1 MQSIHFYPP
10 TRHIDKQPSRQR
22 CAHPYI
28 NRCLSPYRHSW
39 AGALRRAAAKVC
51 RRRHQPPHL
60 VCAPGR
66 RSVVFDRSRDRRTGE
81 GAPRPGTPSREP
93 ASSGG
98 ARSLSPG
105 GWLASRVG
113 VWCVDGAL
121 RAESWDPGCA
131 LSGAP
136 LLGGIAGPNT
146 PETWVRPWRRQEAR
160 LAPPVDIPDPAVLLH
175 QPRTQIKATG
185 YMQMPVCCQSWQRS
199 PSGHPSSITGQMN
212 PIKQWL
218 AIALLRLSWWSH
230 SQCQGGLEYRAFCSR
245 ALYRLHYRHAT
256 RWALNIAHTEMPWF
270 RHDRCPCRSVTWWGT
285 CQGSVWKRRHRSSS

>member
-131 LSGAP
+131 Q
-136 LLGGIAGPNT
+136 
-146 PETWVRPWRRQEAR
+146 RR
-160 LAPPVDIPDPAVLLH
+160 
-175 QPRTQIKATG
+175 T
-185 YMQMPVCCQSWQRS
+185 S
-199 PSGHPSSITGQMN
+199 PGRG
-212 PIKQWL
+212 
-218 AIALLRLSWWSH
+218 
-230 SQCQGGLEYRAFCSR
+230 SR
-245 ALYRLHYRHAT
+245 AEHSGDLSPPMAS
-256 RWALNIAHTEMPWF
+256 A
-270 RHDRCPCRSVTWWGT
+270 
-285 CQGSVWKRRHRSSS
+285 GSPLGSASWHSGSSSTVTSAAYTN